1 MASNKKKWGNDLT
14 KLLVSLYELQ
24 PVLYKINSPIYH
36 NKVLRSKALESI
48 KAELETV
55 FKTTF
60 TTDEILK
67 KINNLRTQFLDAHR
81 NHLKIGPS
89 GAGAEDANTPTW
101 WLYESLQFLTPYYK
115 KDKGKSNLNNQAIPE
130 IDENEFELESNTT
143 DTDTVILCRNLSE
156 GVYTI
161 DSGGILSPSSSTAS
175 IARVNSSLTH
185 KDGQRSKQQRNN
197 KRKRVSNATTLV
209 SEAIEKIVNEESDLP
224 ADIASFCNYVG
235 HELLT
240 VKHKDVLTRNI
251 LKPFEHV
258 VTTVDTKKARILL
271 LADSYRRNSSELLK
285 NSLAQSKFEVCGLF
299 KLNAKFDDVVSD
311 VDALI
316 ASALNVEIAIVTK
329 PVGSKQVDCTTFDI
343 LACKC
348 IRVDGDMQA
357 MCEHWYYGIK
367 RYIVFYSLSIKKKE
381 QYLKNMETAGTILL
395 SDNSNY
401 SDSEDDDWIPNATSQ
416 SALDEEISNIDFN
429 VEKRESKAEDKQEE
443 SSNDSDVTKSRDLEG
458 YSTTLC
464 YSITLC

>member
-14 KLLVSLYELQ
+14 KLLVSLYEYN
-24 PVLYKINSPIYH
+24 PFCI
-36 NKVLRSKALESI
+36 
-48 KAELETV
+48 
-55 FKTTF
+55 
-60 TTDEILK
+60 
-67 KINNLRTQFLDAHR
+67 
-81 NHLKIGPS
+81 S

-143 DTDTVILCRNLSE
+143 DTDTFSAENLSE

-240 VKHKDVLTRNI
+240 VKHKDVLT
-251 LKPFEHV
+251 
-258 VTTVDTKKARILL
+258 
-271 LADSYRRNSSELLK
+271 S
-285 NSLAQSKFEVCGLF
+285 C
-299 KLNAKFDDVVSD
+299 
-311 VDALI
+311 
-316 ASALNVEIAIVTK
+316 
-329 PVGSKQVDCTTFDI
+329 
-343 LACKC
+343 
-348 IRVDGDMQA
+348 
-357 MCEHWYYGIK
+357 
-367 RYIVFYSLSIKKKE
+367 
-381 QYLKNMETAGTILL
+381 
-395 SDNSNY
+395 
-401 SDSEDDDWIPNATSQ
+401 
-416 SALDEEISNIDFN
+416 
-429 VEKRESKAEDKQEE
+429 KREILSVIQRSQDIDNE
-443 SSNDSDVTKSRDLEG
+443 
-458 YSTTLC
+458 Y
-464 YSITLC
+464 

>member
-1 MASNKKKWGNDLT
+1 MKMASNKKKWGNDLT

-143 DTDTVILCRNLSE
+143 DTDTFFAENLSE

-161 DSGGILSPSSSTAS
+161 DSG
-175 IARVNSSLTH
+175 VLTH

-240 VKHKDVLTRNI
+240 VKHKDVLTR
-251 LKPFEHV
+251 
-258 VTTVDTKKARILL
+258 
-271 LADSYRRNSSELLK
+271 
-285 NSLAQSKFEVCGLF
+285 C
-299 KLNAKFDDVVSD
+299 
-311 VDALI
+311 
-316 ASALNVEIAIVTK
+316 
-329 PVGSKQVDCTTFDI
+329 
-343 LACKC
+343 
-348 IRVDGDMQA
+348 
-357 MCEHWYYGIK
+357 
-367 RYIVFYSLSIKKKE
+367 
-381 QYLKNMETAGTILL
+381 
-395 SDNSNY
+395 
-401 SDSEDDDWIPNATSQ
+401 
-416 SALDEEISNIDFN
+416 
-429 VEKRESKAEDKQEE
+429 KREILSVIQRSQDIDNE
-443 SSNDSDVTKSRDLEG
+443 
-458 YSTTLC
+458 Y
-464 YSITLC
+464 

>member
-1 MASNKKKWGNDLT
+1 MKMASNKKKWGNDLT

-36 NKVLRSKALESI
+36 NKVLRTE
-48 KAELETV
+48 
-55 FKTTF
+55 
-60 TTDEILK
+60 
-67 KINNLRTQFLDAHR
+67 Q
-81 NHLKIGPS
+81 
-89 GAGAEDANTPTW
+89 AEDANTPTW

-143 DTDTVILCRNLSE
+143 DTDTFSAENLSE

-240 VKHKDVLTRNI
+240 VKHKDVLTR
-251 LKPFEHV
+251 
-258 VTTVDTKKARILL
+258 
-271 LADSYRRNSSELLK
+271 
-285 NSLAQSKFEVCGLF
+285 C
-299 KLNAKFDDVVSD
+299 
-311 VDALI
+311 
-316 ASALNVEIAIVTK
+316 
-329 PVGSKQVDCTTFDI
+329 
-343 LACKC
+343 
-348 IRVDGDMQA
+348 
-357 MCEHWYYGIK
+357 
-367 RYIVFYSLSIKKKE
+367 
-381 QYLKNMETAGTILL
+381 
-395 SDNSNY
+395 
-401 SDSEDDDWIPNATSQ
+401 
-416 SALDEEISNIDFN
+416 
-429 VEKRESKAEDKQEE
+429 KREILSVIQRSQDIDNE
-443 SSNDSDVTKSRDLEG
+443 
-458 YSTTLC
+458 Y
-464 YSITLC
+464 

>member
-1 MASNKKKWGNDLT
+1 MKMASNKKKWGNDLT

-130 IDENEFELESNTT
+130 IDENGLNWRA
-143 DTDTVILCRNLSE
+143 IQL
-156 GVYTI
+156 I
-161 DSGGILSPSSSTAS
+161 QILSLPKIYLKGCTPL
-175 IARVNSSLTH
+175 IVE
-185 KDGQRSKQQRNN
+185 DGQRSKQQRNN

-209 SEAIEKIVNEESDLP
+209 SEAIEKIINEESDLP

-240 VKHKDVLTRNI
+240 VKHKDVLTR
-251 LKPFEHV
+251 
-258 VTTVDTKKARILL
+258 
-271 LADSYRRNSSELLK
+271 
-285 NSLAQSKFEVCGLF
+285 C
-299 KLNAKFDDVVSD
+299 
-311 VDALI
+311 
-316 ASALNVEIAIVTK
+316 
-329 PVGSKQVDCTTFDI
+329 
-343 LACKC
+343 
-348 IRVDGDMQA
+348 
-357 MCEHWYYGIK
+357 
-367 RYIVFYSLSIKKKE
+367 
-381 QYLKNMETAGTILL
+381 
-395 SDNSNY
+395 
-401 SDSEDDDWIPNATSQ
+401 
-416 SALDEEISNIDFN
+416 
-429 VEKRESKAEDKQEE
+429 KREILSVIQRSQDIDNE
-443 SSNDSDVTKSRDLEG
+443 
-458 YSTTLC
+458 Y
-464 YSITLC
+464 